1 MIIEGRPCV
10 CLGFDDTVSSSGEW
24 EVPVLQPAAVQGLQ
38 VPEPGLS
45 EPELRLSW
53 LLPNKLLRLIPLNTV
68 FRLRSLQRCHRL
80 WN

>member
-1 MIIEGRPCV
+1 MLQVRGQVLPRFSVPLPV
-10 CLGFDDTVSSSGEW
+10 
-24 EVPVLQPAAVQGLQ
+24 VPVLQPAAVQGLQ